1 VASDSGLMPSKGRK
15 AKRLKGKTSLPLC
28 PFTYSPFHV
37 FTAVM
42 PLVGFLCLNFKES
55 PDYYI
60 LRALIAL
67 LMGIETMPSKILK

>member
-1 VASDSGLMPSKGRK
+1 MPSKGQK

-28 PFTYSPFHV
+28 PFTYSPFHF

-42 PLVGFLCLNFKES
+42 PLVVFLCHNFGES
-55 PDYYI
+55 PDYNKYVV
-60 LRALIAL
+60 LIAL